1 MAHNIDTMFSG
12 RGEVPW
18 HKLGTVVQ
26 GTLTSA
32 EAIKIA
38 GLDWPVVKHPIFAR
52 IPGAG
57 LINDLTG
64 KQTGLF
70 KRVDSLFA
78 TVRGDRNVPLG
89 VVGSKYV
96 PINNADLFSCL
107 DGLVDDGAAQYETA
121 GSLGVGETVWMLL
134 VAGENLK
141 VAGDDVRPYVLARG
155 AHDGS
160 GCVRIRPVTTRVVCA
175 NTLACAMGE
184 KVSREYTIRHTA
196 NSKDKLTEAA
206 QALGILRDSRVQF
219 AITAEALLAK
229 TFTRSDMEA
238 LTRDLL
244 GNKPGFGGEDST
256 LRERTAYDKRFDAI
270 MQDAWGAPDLANV
283 RLTAWGAFNAV
294 TDYEQHL
301 VRMKGTDLQR
311 LETAFVR
318 ATSTGPLARKA
329 FDLLTA

>member
-1 MAHNIDTMFSG
+1 MFSG

-32 EAIKIA
+32 EAIKVA

-57 LINDLTG
+57 LVNEFTG
-64 KQTGLF
+64 KQTGSF

-78 TVRGDRNVPLG
+78 TVRTDRNVPLG

-96 PINNADLFSCL
+96 PISNADLFSCL

-121 GSLGVGETVWMLL
+121 GSLGAGETVWMLL

-184 KVSREYTIRHTA
+184 KVSREYSIRHTA
-196 NSKDKLTEAA
+196 NSKDKLAEAA
-206 QALGILRDSRVQF
+206 QALGILRESRVQF

-229 TFTRSDMEA
+229 TFSRSDMEA
-238 LTRDLL
+238 LTRALI
-244 GNKPGFGGEDST
+244 GERPLMGALTSDNRT
-256 LRERTAYDKRFDAI
+256 FENQRELNSWDKRFETI
-270 MQDAWGAPDLANV
+270 MHDAWGAPDLANV
-283 RLTAWGAFNAV
+283 KGTAWGAFNAI

-301 VRMKGTDLQR
+301 VRMKGTELQK

-329 FDLLTA
+329 FDILTA